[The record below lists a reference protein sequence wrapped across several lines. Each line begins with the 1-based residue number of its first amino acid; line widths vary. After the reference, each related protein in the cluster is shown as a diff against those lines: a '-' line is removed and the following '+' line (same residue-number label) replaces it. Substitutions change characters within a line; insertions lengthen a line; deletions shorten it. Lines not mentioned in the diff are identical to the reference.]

1 MQTGNPKSTASIAGH
16 PIHPMLIPF
25 PIAFLASALAVDI
38 VFWITGDEIWAV
50 AGIWL
55 LGAAIVMALVAAI
68 AGFTDFFGD
77 ARIRQLSDAWYHM
90 IGNLVVVVLALI
102 NWFIRYQAGPMEGAL
117 PYGIWISLATV
128 LLLLFNGWKGWEMVY
143 SHRVGVSDHQEKST
157 DHYARGSLDGRGHT
171 EAAPFWGRKAAIGS
185 YDRPLRVSKG
195 SCRHPTPLPTF
206 APSVGS

>member
-1 MQTGNPKSTASIAGH
+1 MDNGNPRSTASIAGH

-25 PIAFLASALAVDI
+25 PIAFLVSALVVDI
-38 VFWITGDEIWAV
+38 AFWTTGGEMWAV

-77 ARIRQLSDAWYHM
+77 ARVRKLSDAWQHM

-102 NWFIRYQAGPMEGAL
+102 NWFIRYQAGAAEGVL

-143 SHRVGVSDHQEKST
+143 RHHVGVSDHP
-157 DHYARGSLDGRGHT
+157 HGPAGH
-171 EAAPFWGRKAAIGS
+171 
-185 YDRPLRVSKG
+185 
-195 SCRHPTPLPTF
+195 
-206 APSVGS
+206 